1 MISIRRRLTFLLCLA
16 MAGLFVV
23 AGAGVFF
30 VMKKILYQR
39 FDETLAAKA
48 GALITASEVDDG
60 GLEIDFTVQ
69 DFAGFGK
76 GGEDFFEIR
85 RNNGD
90 LLLRSPSLRGEGKA
104 IDRFDRFTPPIG
116 DLPVFRNDGLA
127 NGEPARFYLRK
138 ISPKDDE
145 RGQFKDIYLIAG
157 GPIVAIQRELAI
169 LGTVLAAIGGL
180 TILLMIPIVRYGMGK
195 GLRPL
200 DTLSGKISSIGSED
214 LTERL
219 PTGNLPAELK
229 PLAAGLNGWL
239 RQLEESFERERR
251 FSSHAAHEL
260 RTPLA
265 EIRSI
270 AELGKL
276 WPEEAT
282 PERCAEIVTV
292 TGEMETLLDK
302 LALLA
307 RADAGRQPVEPQDCE
322 LGLMVSAVTA
332 RFDSMAK
339 ERELKIQ
346 MSVQDEIVRT
356 DPVIWTTIFQN
367 LYGNA
372 ISHSPIGSVIT
383 VEVGSGGISVSN
395 PAPDLTSEELV
406 HLFER
411 FWRKDESR
419 SGYGHSGLGLSVV
432 RASSDLLGGKHSASF
447 PEPGVLR
454 VEVSFPKS
462 LILEPVSHAEH
473 APAA

>member
-16 MAGLFVV
+16 MGGLFLV
-23 AGAGVFF
+23 AGAAAFF
-30 VMKKILYQR
+30 TMKEILYLR
-39 FDETLAAKA
+39 FDETLTAKA
-48 GALITASEVDDG
+48 SALITASEVDDG

-85 RNNGD
+85 RENGD

-104 IDRFDRFTPPIG
+104 IDRFDNFIPPTG
-116 DLPVFRNDGLA
+116 DVPVFTNHDLADGR
-127 NGEPARFYLRK
+127 PARFYVRK
-138 ISPKDDE
+138 INPKDDE
-145 RGQFKDIYLIAG
+145 KSRYKDIYLIAG
-157 GPIVAIQRELAI
+157 SPVVAVQRELNI
-169 LGTVLAAIGGL
+169 LGTVLAGIGGL
-180 TILLMIPIVRYGMGK
+180 TILLMIPIVRLGMEK

-200 DTLSGKISSIGSED
+200 DSLSEKISAIGSDD

-219 PTGNLPAELK
+219 AIESLPAELK
-229 PLAAGLNGWL
+229 PLASRLNGWL
-239 RQLEESFERERR
+239 GKLEESFARERR

-282 PERCAEIVTV
+282 TERCAEIVTV
-292 TGEMETLLDK
+292 TGEMEALLEK

-307 RADAGRQPVEPQDCE
+307 RADSGRQPVNLEECH
-322 LGLMVSAVTA
+322 LRSMVSTITS
-332 RFDSMAK
+332 RFDPLANK
-339 ERELKIQ
+339 RGLKIQ
-346 MSVQDEIVRT
+346 MSVRNEITET

-372 ISHSPIGSVIT
+372 ISHSP
-383 VEVGSGGISVSN
+383 VGSEIEVEISSQCISVSN
-395 PAPDLTSEELV
+395 PAPDLTSEDLE
-406 HLFER
+406 HLFEQ

-419 SGYGHSGLGLSVV
+419 SGYGHSGLGLSVF
-432 RASSDLLGGKHSASF
+432 RASAELLGGKHSAGFTES
-447 PEPGVLR
+447 GALLI
-454 VEVSFPKS
+454 EVSFLKPLARKPLS
-462 LILEPVSHAEH
+462 QVEH
-473 APAA
+473 TTKL